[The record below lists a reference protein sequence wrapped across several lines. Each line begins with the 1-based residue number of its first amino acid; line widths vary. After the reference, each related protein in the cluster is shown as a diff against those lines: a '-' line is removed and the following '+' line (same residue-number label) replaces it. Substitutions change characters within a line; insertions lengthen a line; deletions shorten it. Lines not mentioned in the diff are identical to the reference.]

1 MRSERSSNSR
11 RSAKNSP
18 ASATYRWL
26 PHRSRCRTTSSVMRR
41 DGVGWWISRASK
53 NISDRGS
60 LTPAA
65 RRYCKSTN
73 RSLRQRRLDRSALPH
88 ESNHLG
94 QTVEIDLSLLG
105 ENASFRLEIKGERLP
120 RDLVRRSGQFHD
132 CGRYFLAI
140 GGVADEPKRR
150 GESAHETHDRVPVL
164 LRPSPARG
172 NDLELECRHCLRRH
186 TQSPVALPHSD
197 EILGLTERHR
207 VALSPLEAIETYRRA
222 HQFLDGIVG
231 LAEPLERQQLAHGDR
246 NRIDG

>member
-1 MRSERSSNSR
+1 M
-11 RSAKNSP
+11 
-18 ASATYRWL
+18 
-26 PHRSRCRTTSSVMRR
+26 
-41 DGVGWWISRASK
+41 G
-53 NISDRGS
+53 
-60 LTPAA
+60 
-65 RRYCKSTN
+65 
-73 RSLRQRRLDRSALPH
+73 QRRLDRSALPH
-88 ESNHLG
+88 EGNHLG

-132 CGRYFLAI
+132 CGRYLLAI